1 MKSATFAAA
10 ALTATL
16 TLSACGDKPASGTTQ
31 MPPAATQSESAAL
44 KGQIVA
50 PSTWRAS
57 AILGAPLVAG
67 STVSLAFSADGKVSG
82 NATCNRF
89 AGPVTLQGDI
99 VKFGALA
106 VTRMACAGEDLNQ
119 QEARFLK
126 SLETAERATITGGTL
141 EIYSTGSAE
150 PSRFVAAA
158 P

>member
-1 MKSATFAAA
+1 MKSAAFAAI

-16 TLSACGDKPASGTTQ
+16 TACGDKPASGTTQ

-44 KGQIVA
+44 KSQIVV
-50 PSTWRAS
+50 PSTWRAT
-57 AILGAPLVAG
+57 AILGTPVVVG

-89 AGPVTLQGDI
+89 AGPVTLQGNI

-126 SLETAERATITGGTL
+126 SLETAERATVTGGTL

-150 PSRFVAAA
+150 PSRFEPTA